1 MQEQALQLLLML
13 MLKLA
18 GTVVPLLELVKL
30 GLVEPIQ
37 AMLRLAIPT

>member
-1 MQEQALQLLLML
+1 MQEQALQSLLML
-13 MLKLA
+13 ELA
-18 GTVVPLLELVKL
+18 GTVLPLLELVKL